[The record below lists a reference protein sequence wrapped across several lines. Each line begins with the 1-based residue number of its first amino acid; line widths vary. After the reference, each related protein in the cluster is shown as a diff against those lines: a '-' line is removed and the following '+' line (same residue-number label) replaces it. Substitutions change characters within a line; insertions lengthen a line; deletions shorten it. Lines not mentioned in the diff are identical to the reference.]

1 MTLLGWAEIAL
12 ILGLVFLAALP
23 VGRYLATLLEGGRT
37 FLSPV
42 LAPVEG
48 GIYAVCGIDRT
59 RDMGWKEYVFAL
71 LC

>member
-12 ILGLVFLAALP
+12 TLELVFLAAFP

-48 GIYAVCGIDRT
+48 GSTQRAVSIARATWAGRNTCSP
-59 RDMGWKEYVFAL
+59 
-71 LC
+71 